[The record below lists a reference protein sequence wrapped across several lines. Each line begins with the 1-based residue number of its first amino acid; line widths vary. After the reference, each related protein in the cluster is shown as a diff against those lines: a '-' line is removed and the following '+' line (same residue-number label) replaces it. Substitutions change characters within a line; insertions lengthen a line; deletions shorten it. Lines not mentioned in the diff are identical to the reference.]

1 MDEKEKKE
9 LIEKIKGERDRILN
23 FYRLLLK
30 TDPEMMK
37 KWDELYSAG
46 KFKERF
52 LSTREKELIGLGV
65 NAAIKWGIGL
75 QIHLKKAVEAGI
87 TEAEIMEVFS
97 LTAMTAGIPCMMFG
111 ADIYA
116 ELKRNNFEYSFPQCD
131 LDDLETRGD

>member
-1 MDEKEKKE
+1 MDEKERKE
-9 LIEKIKGERDRILN
+9 LILKIKKERDRTVN
-23 FYRLLLK
+23 FYKLLLK

-37 KWDELYSAG
+37 KWDDLYSAE
-46 KFKERF
+46 KFKVRF
-52 LSTREKELIGLGV
+52 LSDREKELIDLGI

-111 ADIYA
+111 ADVYA

-131 LDDLETRGD
+131 LDDLTA